1 MFARGIAVL
10 ISSSLDVGN
19 IPAPRPYDAL
29 ADRCG
34 QAAMRALQAPLQFMP
49 PSERSER
56 PDYWA
61 RIQRERREQLESFL
75 WIEPNAAALDRM
87 IDLLDAIC
95 GEGRWAAGGGSFD
108 DPTRP
113 DIDLQAAETGV
124 LLAWTLRRH
133 GGKLR
138 ERDPRIFAALLGE
151 VRRRLLAPLLAHED
165 YPFMLGE
172 GRCPMLI
179 LADLLMTCLLMERNP
194 SRRQQPVRLLLRLL
208 DRLCGEERTEFAP
221 YAERLADACALADLA
236 RLLKRLTRGELDLT
250 GEQPSEGMLDGV
262 LIPWMSGNYFFD
274 PTGSD
279 MLPPVSGMDI
289 FRLGHLTRDRVLCA
303 LGAQLNRTEGRPAFS
318 LSGRILSMEYMR
330 AAQDETSAPP
340 KVRPAA
346 ADGGRLMI
354 SRVDALTAAISGAGA
369 RANAGDV
376 ALFCGSKPVL
386 VDAGGDVH
394 SLPLIGGFAPVAWV
408 DSAPTDAD
416 FGDDRDLMSADLTD
430 AYPESCP
437 LAAYQR
443 TLITMQGDGTVR
455 LVDAFEFTGQLRELD
470 FRFVT
475 AQRPQPLQG
484 GVRLGPV
491 DMTWDGEMLPEFVEL
506 PDSPAFPD
514 GCWLLRLK
522 MQEPPK
528 RLICGFTFEAN

>member
-1 MFARGIAVL
+1 MFARGISIL

-29 ADRCG
+29 ADKCG
-34 QAAMRALQAPLQFMP
+34 QAAMRALQTPLQFMP
-49 PSERSER
+49 PSDRSQQSER
-56 PDYWA
+56 WA
-61 RIQRERREQLESFL
+61 RVQRNRREQLESFL
-75 WIEPNAAALDRM
+75 WVEPNAAALERM
-87 IDLLDAIC
+87 IDLLDLIC
-95 GEGRWAAGGGSFD
+95 GEGRWAAGGDAFD
-108 DPTRP
+108 DPARP
-113 DIDLQAAETGV
+113 DIDLQAAETGM

-138 ERDPRIFAALLGE
+138 ERDPRIPGALVGE
-151 VRRRLLAPLLAHED
+151 VRRRLLSPLLAHED

-172 GRCPMLI
+172 GRCPALV
-179 LADLLMTCLLMERNP
+179 LADLLLTCLLMERNP
-194 SRRQQPVRLLLRLL
+194 SRRQQPVKLLLRLL
-208 DRLCGEERTEFAP
+208 DRLCGEDRVEFAP
-221 YAERLADACALADLA
+221 YAERLTDACALSDLA

-250 GEQPSEGMLDGV
+250 GELPSESMLDGV
-262 LIPWMSGNYFFD
+262 LIPWMSGNFFFD

-279 MLPPVSGMDI
+279 MLPPISGMDV
-289 FRLGHLTRDRVLCA
+289 FRLGYLARDRVLCA
-303 LGAQLNRTEGRPAFS
+303 LGAQLNRVEDRPAFS

-330 AAQDETSAPP
+330 AAQDEASAPL
-340 KVRPAA
+340 KVRRAA

-354 SRVDALTAAISGAGA
+354 SRVDALTAAIAGAGI
-369 RANAGDV
+369 RSNAGDV
-376 ALFCGSKPVL
+376 VLFCGNKPIL
-386 VDAGGDVH
+386 VDAGGDAH

-408 DSAPTDAD
+408 DSVPTDAD
-416 FGDDRDLMSADLTD
+416 FGKDRDLMSADLTD
-430 AYPESCP
+430 AYPEICP

-443 TLITMQGDGTVR
+443 TLITMQADGTVR
-455 LVDAFEFTGQLRELD
+455 LVDAFEFSGQLRDLE

-475 AQRPQPLQG
+475 AQRPQPLQV

-491 DMTWDGEMLPEFVEL
+491 DMTWDGEMLPEFIEL

-522 MQEPPK
+522 MTDPPK